1 MFCQDFQFQFM
12 WGGGVR
18 GESRSY
24 SLDRPKMY
32 FVKFWQRQILYYQRS
47 DTSSLKSKLREAQST
62 QKILAAEAEEN
73 KRKESE
79 LSKKMIKEST
89 KAKEL
94 EQHKQDLAAQNEFLK
109 KFLTLVSRLCLKT
122 EVTFL
127 LAP

>member
-1 MFCQDFQFQFM
+1 
-12 WGGGVR
+12 
-18 GESRSY
+18 
-24 SLDRPKMY
+24 MY
-32 FVKFWQRQILYYQRS
+32 FVKFWQRQILCYQRS